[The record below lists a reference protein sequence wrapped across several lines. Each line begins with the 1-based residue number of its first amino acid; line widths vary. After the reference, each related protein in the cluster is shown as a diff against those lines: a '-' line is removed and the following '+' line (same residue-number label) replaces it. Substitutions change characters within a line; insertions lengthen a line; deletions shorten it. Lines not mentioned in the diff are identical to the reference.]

1 MKHFFAIVFAVLIGL
16 SVVAVVIRPRPEA
29 EGKIPLTWVSD
40 DNPARREQIDLFN
53 ELHPDYRLRLDPS
66 NTGMQKVIVQCI
78 GGVGP
83 DIFDCYNAFQ
93 LSAYVRS
100 GIAWDVTDQLAE
112 AGIDVR
118 EDCWEAGRPIMVFEG
133 RVYGFLN
140 NASVNA
146 VWLNK
151 AIFER
156 HGIPCP
162 SPDPKRGWTW
172 EEFLPLA
179 KRLTVRNEQ
188 GRVERFGFM
197 MDWWGWYHFVAQW
210 GGRVYSPDGTRCMLD
225 SPETAAAIQF
235 MQDLIYK
242 HKVAPSPV
250 EEAAMSTA
258 GGWGSGTITFF
269 GAGKSAMAL
278 GGRWWLCTLRKY
290 EGLRLGAVECPHG
303 PHRRFWAYGRTSLI
317 NKSGPRREQ
326 ALAFLKY
333 LASRD
338 FSELINH
345 QADALAPVKRFC
357 YTDLYLHDPEFPNED
372 FNATWRDVVQFSLP
386 SEISPFVNGNVAGRI
401 INRQLDL
408 VKNNQKSGAQAM
420 KAAARQINEEIH
432 KTLERDPSLRKR
444 YEELTAKG
452 NGTRP
457 AQ

>member
-1 MKHFFAIVFAVLIGL
+1 MKYVFAGTLAALIAL
-16 SVVAVVIRPRPEA
+16 SVVAWWIQPRPA
-29 EGKIPLTWVSD
+29 TEGKAPLTWVSD

-53 ELHPDYRLRLDPS
+53 QLHPDYHLTLDPS

-83 DIFDCYNAFQ
+83 DIFDCYSAFQ

-100 GIAWDVTDQLAE
+100 GIAWDVTDEFAK

-118 EDCWEAGRPIMVFEG
+118 EMCWEAGLPIMVFEG

-146 VWLNK
+146 VWINK
-151 AIFER
+151 DIFDK
-156 HGIPCP
+156 HGIPYP
-162 SPDPKRGWTW
+162 DPDPKTGWTW

-179 KRLTVRNEQ
+179 KRLTVRNEK
-188 GRVERFGFM
+188 GRVEQFGFM
-197 MDWWGWYHFVAQW
+197 MDWWSWYHFMTQW
-210 GGRVYSPDGTRCMLD
+210 GGRVYTPDGTRCVLD
-225 SPETAAAIQF
+225 MPESVAAIQF

-242 HKVAPSPV
+242 HRVTPDPV
-250 EEAAMSTA
+250 EEAAMRST

-269 GAGKSAMAL
+269 GGGKAAMAL

-303 PHRRFWAYGRTSLI
+303 PIRMFRAYGRTSLI
-317 NKSGPRREQ
+317 NQNSPRREH

-345 QADALAPVKRFC
+345 QADALAPVKEFC
-357 YTDLYLHDPEFPNED
+357 YTDKYLHDPEFPDED
-372 FNATWRDVVQFSLP
+372 FNAVWRDVVNYSVP
-386 SEISPFVNGNVAGRI
+386 DEISPFVNGNVAGRI
-401 INRQLDL
+401 MNKQLDL
-408 VKNNQKSGAQAM
+408 VKSGQKDA
-420 KAAARQINEEIH
+420 KAAMTDAARLINKEID
-432 KTLERDPSLRKR
+432 KTLDRVPSLRKR
-444 YEELTAKG
+444 YDDLVAKG
-452 NGTRP
+452 N
-457 AQ
+457 AEE